1 MQRASRSSVLRTVAR
16 RLWGQALRP
25 GEDERPRRHSIGAE
39 GRAAEDVIRAVT
51 ESEPIWSLLAEK
63 DLPADLTLR
72 ELDAIS
78 AALRGTSADQTSTDT
93 VVSASLMFADPARM
107 VMLQQVLPSELL
119 PLEITGY
126 RYATLTRRGDRACEP
141 FIVALYS
148 PAPGVNTVAASM
160 LVAATFLRY
169 EQELGVLSADA
180 IGRLEIL
187 VGMDLTEIV
196 RTRQLLL
203 EA

>member
-1 MQRASRSSVLRTVAR
+1 MQRASPGSVLRTFAR
-16 RLWGQALRP
+16 RLRGHALRP
-25 GEDERPRRHSIGAE
+25 CDEERPRRHSIGAE
-39 GRAAEDVIRAVT
+39 GRAAEDVIRAVS

-63 DLPADLTLR
+63 DLPADLTLP

-78 AALRGTSADQTSTDT
+78 AALRGCPGGQTSTDT

-107 VMLQQVLPSELL
+107 VMLQQIIPSDLL

-126 RYATLTRRGDRACEP
+126 RYATLTRRGHRACEP
-141 FIVALYS
+141 FIVALRS
-148 PAPGVNTVAASM
+148 HAPGVNTVAASM

-187 VGMDLTEIV
+187 VGMDLMEIV
-196 RTRQLLL
+196 RTRRLLL

>member
-1 MQRASRSSVLRTVAR
+1 MHRSSGGGVFRTVAKRLGGQSFRASEEESR
-16 RLWGQALRP
+16 RQ
-25 GEDERPRRHSIGAE
+25 SIGAE
-39 GRAAEDVIRAVT
+39 GRAAQDVIRAVT

-72 ELDAIS
+72 ELDAIA
-78 AALRGTSADQTSTDT
+78 AALRGSPAGQSATDT

-107 VMLQQVLPSELL
+107 IMLEQIIPSDPLPR
-119 PLEITGY
+119 EITGY
-126 RYATLTRRGDRACEP
+126 RYATLARRGQRACEP
-141 FIVALYS
+141 FIVALHS
-148 PAPGVNTVAASM
+148 HAPGVNTVVASM

-180 IGRLEIL
+180 VGRLEIL
-187 VGMDLTEIV
+187 VGMDLKEIV

-203 EA
+203 DA

>member
-1 MQRASRSSVLRTVAR
+1 MHRSSGGGVFRTVAKRLTGQSFRASEEESR
-16 RLWGQALRP
+16 RQ
-25 GEDERPRRHSIGAE
+25 SIGAE
-39 GRAAEDVIRAVT
+39 GRAAQDVIRAVA

-72 ELDAIS
+72 ELDAIG
-78 AALRGTSADQTSTDT
+78 AALRGSPAGQSATDT

-107 VMLQQVLPSELL
+107 IMLQQIIPSDPLPR
-119 PLEITGY
+119 EITGY
-126 RYATLTRRGDRACEP
+126 RYATLSRRGHRACEP
-141 FIVALYS
+141 FVVALHSY
-148 PAPGVNTVAASM
+148 APGVNTVVASM

-180 IGRLEIL
+180 VGRLEIL
-187 VGMDLTEIV
+187 VGMDLKEIV

-203 EA
+203 DA

>member
-1 MQRASRSSVLRTVAR
+1 MQRASRGSVLRTFAR
-16 RLWGQALRP
+16 RLKGHAPRP
-25 GEDERPRRHSIGAE
+25 CDEERPRRHSIGAE

-78 AALRGTSADQTSTDT
+78 AALRGSPGGQSATDT
-93 VVSASLMFADPARM
+93 VVSASLMFADPARL
-107 VMLQQVLPSELL
+107 VMLQQIIPSDLL

-126 RYATLTRRGDRACEP
+126 RYATLTRRGHRACEP
-141 FIVALYS
+141 FIVALHS
-148 PAPGVNTVAASM
+148 HAPGINKVAASM

-187 VGMDLTEIV
+187 VGKDLREIV

>member
-1 MQRASRSSVLRTVAR
+1 MHGSSGGRVFRTVAK
-16 RLWGQALRP
+16 RLVGQSSRASE
-25 GEDERPRRHSIGAE
+25 GESPHRQSIGAE
-39 GRAAEDVIRAVT
+39 GRVAQDVIRAVV

-78 AALRGTSADQTSTDT
+78 AALRGSPAGQSATDT

-107 VMLQQVLPSELL
+107 IMLQQIIPSDLL

-126 RYATLTRRGDRACEP
+126 RYATLTRRGHRTCEP
-141 FIVALYS
+141 FVVALHNHA
-148 PAPGVNTVAASM
+148 PAVNTVAASM

-180 IGRLEIL
+180 VGRLEIL
-187 VGMDLTEIV
+187 VGMDLKEIV

-203 EA
+203 DA